1 MIRVLIDE
9 CLPKQLKHW
18 LAEIDADLEIQTI
31 KDAGWE
37 GMKNG
42 ILLRAANGKFD
53 VLVTADKNMH
63 HQQNFVGLDISVLV
77 YPTNRAKMV
86 KLGVSALGQSLQKIK
101 PGQKTVMEM
110 SLVQDWN
117 NSVLEDVVE
126 KNGVTHHIFRPWC

>member
-1 MIRVLIDE
+1 MIRILIDE
-9 CLPKQLKHW
+9 CLPKQLKRW

-31 KDAGWE
+31 KEAGWE

-42 ILLRAANGKFD
+42 VLLRAANGKYD

-77 YPTNRAKMV
+77 YPTNRAKAV
-86 KLGVSALGQSLQKIK
+86 KLGVTALDQSLRKIK
-101 PGQKTVMEM
+101 PGQKTVMDM

-117 NSVLEDVVE
+117 NSVLDDVVE
-126 KNGVTHHIFRPWC
+126 KNGVTHHVFRT

>member
-1 MIRVLIDE
+1 MIRILIDE
-9 CLPKQLKHW
+9 CLPKQLKRW

-31 KDAGWE
+31 KEAGWE

-42 ILLRAANGKFD
+42 VLLRAANGKYD

-77 YPTNRAKMV
+77 YPTNRAKAV
-86 KLGVSALGQSLQKIK
+86 KLGVTALDQCLRKIK
-101 PGQKTVMEM
+101 PGQKTVMDM

-117 NSVLEDVVE
+117 NSVLDDVVE
-126 KNGVTHHIFRPWC
+126 KNGVTHHVFRT

>member
-9 CLPKQLKHW
+9 CLPKQLKRW
-18 LAEIDADLEIQTI
+18 LAEIDTDLEIQTI

-42 ILLRAANGKFD
+42 VLIRAANGKFD

-77 YPTNRAKMV
+77 YPTNRAKTV
-86 KLGVSALGQSLQKIK
+86 KLGVSALALSLKKIK
-101 PGQKTVMEM
+101 PGQKTVMDM

-117 NSVLEDVVE
+117 HSVLEDVVE
-126 KNGVTHHIFRPWC
+126 KNGVTHHVFRP

>member
-9 CLPKQLKHW
+9 CLPKQLKRW
-18 LAEIDADLEIQTI
+18 LAEIDTDLEIQTI

-42 ILLRAANGKFD
+42 DLLRESNGKFD

-77 YPTNRAKMV
+77 YPTNWAKIV
-86 KLGVSALGQSLQKIK
+86 KLGVSAFVQSLQKIK
-101 PGQKTVMEM
+101 PGQKTVMDM

-126 KNGVTHHIFRPWC
+126 KNGVTLHVFRP

>member
-9 CLPKQLKHW
+9 CLPKQLKLW
-18 LAEIDADLEIQTI
+18 LAEIDTDLEIQTI

-42 ILLRAANGKFD
+42 VLLRVANGKFD

-63 HQQNFVGLDISVLV
+63 HQQNFIGLDISVLV
-77 YPTNRAKMV
+77 YPTNRAKTV
-86 KLGVSALGQSLQKIK
+86 KLGVSALVQSLQKIK
-101 PGQKTVMEM
+101 PGQKTVMDM

-126 KNGVTHHIFRPWC
+126 KNGVAHHVFRP

>member
-9 CLPKQLKHW
+9 CLPTQLKRW
-18 LAEIDADLEIQTI
+18 LDEIDRDLEIQTI

-42 ILLRAANGKFD
+42 VLLRAANGKFD

-77 YPTNRAKMV
+77 YPTNRAKTV
-86 KLGVSALGQSLQKIK
+86 KLGVSALVQSLQKIK
-101 PGQKTVMEM
+101 PGQKTVMDI

-117 NSVLEDVVE
+117 NSVLEVVVE
-126 KNGVTHHIFRPWC
+126 KNGVTHHVFRP

>member
-9 CLPKQLKHW
+9 CLPKQLKGW
-18 LAEIDADLEIQTI
+18 LTEIDADLEIQTI

-42 ILLRAANGKFD
+42 VLLRSANGKFD

-77 YPTNRAKMV
+77 YPTNRAKTV
-86 KLGVSALGQSLQKIK
+86 KLGVSALVQSLQKIK
-101 PGQKTVMEM
+101 PGQKTVMDM

-117 NSVLEDVVE
+117 NSVLGDVVE
-126 KNGVTHHIFRPWC
+126 KNGVTHHVFRP